1 MNIIQTIGTV
11 IVFISLI
18 LFLAVDDLLLVLS
31 DISSLLF
38 FFFAM
43 LAMFALSTAIAH
55 QLVKKNHYKSMK
67 KEYEILKSEISAH
80 IGRFSYEINFTHEA
94 LSKHEEL
101 LALQTKV
108 KTLRGNN
115 YENDIINNSTDA

>member
-108 KTLRGNN
+108 KTLRGDN